1 MSVENGQESTRL
13 VAHEQDG
20 GLAAE
25 NGNVLFGKDSVQN
38 MPTKEG
44 RVFRKAK
51 RTIRLSPQKDEYG
64 QNGLSWHP
72 VNGHKAVVLEKN
84 SRKSRDGK
92 GRGMPKKGGAG
103 GKGTW
108 GAPGSELYETS
119 ECKDTHDPNYDSD
132 SQDAYIVQKVTLEI
146 PPDELVKVI
155 EPILKEYLE
164 NGDMQEVLTQFDN
177 LNLGKNKYKILEM
190 AINLALDRHDPQ
202 RELTSQL
209 IAELHGRIMSK
220 TDIGHGFDELLSNLS
235 DLTLDTPEAPTLVGQ
250 FIARAMADDCLPSS
264 FVDDYKGRVHN
275 SGVREAL
282 EKAEVLLTMNHGIIR
297 MDNVWGQGGGLRPVR
312 YLTNRIQML
321 LKEYLSSGD
330 ITEATRCLKELDV
343 PHFHHELVYQAAVMA
358 IEEINERA
366 TDLMVQLLK
375 SLTAANIITP
385 DQFNKGAKRL
395 FDDMPDICIDVPA
408 AYTVL
413 EKLGNKL
420 HDEGIMSEYLYKE
433 MPVRGRKRFV
443 SEGDGG
449 KVKEQTVYQ

>member
-1 MSVENGQESTRL
+1 MSVENGNDSARFAQL
-13 VAHEQDG
+13 EQDG
-20 GLAAE
+20 DLAGE

-44 RVFRKAK
+44 RVFKKAK

-64 QNGLSWHP
+64 QNGLSWLP

-119 ECKDTHDPNYDSD
+119 ECKDAHDPNYDSD
-132 SQDAYIVQKVTLEI
+132 SQDAYVVQKVALEI
-146 PPDELVKVI
+146 PPGELVKVI

-164 NGDMQEVLTQFDN
+164 NGDMQEVLSQFDN
-177 LNLGKNKYKILEM
+177 FNIAKNKYKILEM
-190 AINLALDRHDPQ
+190 AVNLALDRHDPQ

-209 IAELHGRIMSK
+209 IADLNGSVMSK
-220 TDIGHGFDELLSNLS
+220 TDIGQGFDELLANLS

-264 FVDDYKGRVHN
+264 FVDDYKGRVHS
-275 SGVREAL
+275 SGISPLLISKRGNLLAL
-282 EKAEVLLTMNHGIIR
+282 VILA
-297 MDNVWGQGGGLRPVR
+297 QGRLV
-312 YLTNRIQML
+312 NRSLYSLPLVTFKMQML
-321 LKEYLSSGD
+321 LKEFLSSGD

-343 PHFHHELVYQAAVMA
+343 PHFHHELIYQ
-358 IEEINERA
+358 
-366 TDLMVQLLK
+366 
-375 SLTAANIITP
+375 
-385 DQFNKGAKRL
+385 GAKRL
-395 FDDMPDICIDVPA
+395 FEDMPDICIDVPA
-408 AYTVL
+408 AYTAL

-449 KVKEQTVYQ
+449 KVKEQTIYQ